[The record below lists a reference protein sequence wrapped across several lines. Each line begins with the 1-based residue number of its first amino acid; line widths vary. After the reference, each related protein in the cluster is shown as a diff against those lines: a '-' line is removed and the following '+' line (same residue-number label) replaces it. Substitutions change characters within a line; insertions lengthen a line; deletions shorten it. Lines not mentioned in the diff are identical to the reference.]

1 MSSLITFY
9 ERDHRQRESTLYILR
24 ASSPLLIR
32 GLALETQSAMINIA
46 LSLLSLLVITNLSSN
61 VSGQPLKQKE
71 PQSSQRALDFKSKLG
86 VGYGSILGDPDRQ
99 LLIQWG
105 AHRLFILELTGG
117 FSKSSQGDQLSSS
130 FLGLGLGGHFQLIQA
145 RDVAGLTIG
154 VRVKGDF
161 GQRCDSSSSCTAS
174 IEDDLSLNGYG
185 LALPMV
191 RLFWFPN
198 RYISLHAEFGVHLQF
213 DVAQRSFPGLLTR
226 IDLFRAPLSMG
237 HIGFILWI

>member
-1 MSSLITFY
+1 MRSPITFY
-9 ERDHRQRESTLYILR
+9 ERNSGQRGSILYIFR
-24 ASSPLLIR
+24 APPPLLIQR
-32 GLALETQSAMINIA
+32 LVLGIQSVMITIA
-46 LSLLSLLVITNLSSN
+46 LSLLSPFVSSN
-61 VSGQPLKQKE
+61 ASSNISAQPLAQRE
-71 PQSSQRALDFKSKLG
+71 VPSSQRALDFKSKLG

-161 GQRCDSSSSCTAS
+161 GQRCDSAVTCDAS
-174 IEDDLSLNGYG
+174 LKDDLALNNYA
-185 LALPMV
+185 LALPAV

-213 DVAQRSFPGLLTR
+213 DIAQRSFPGLLTQV
-226 IDLFRAPLSMG
+226 DLFRTPQSIG
-237 HIGFILWI
+237 HIGLILWI